1 MLVGQDLPH
10 PAMGLELDTGAD
22 CVRPVGDVGRR
33 FRALRAGRRAMA
45 EIDAARPALIIHRGD
60 RGVRRPPVPAEL
72 VHGLADQRAG
82 KPERLRRHRRARQR
96 RHRIARKA
104 RDAHH
109 PVVLFEERRER
120 VVINRPVISDAVER
134 LHLEIGRVQP
144 RPMRGVH
151 HGRAADAVEVHHL
164 DRRVVV
170 IDRIVLGPAADVRT
184 GRPVTVELRLPVTP
198 GARIFRRLHP
208 AALVEAE
215 DMHLGLGQTPGHR
228 RAGRAGADDQDVNGI
243 VFVHSWSLN
252 EFGVPTVIAR
262 SDSDEAIHPSFA
274 RQRWIASLRSQ

>member
-1 MLVGQDLPH
+1 
-10 PAMGLELDTGAD
+10 
-22 CVRPVGDVGRR
+22 
-33 FRALRAGRRAMA
+33 MA

-164 DRRVVV
+164 DRRIVV
-170 IDRIVLGPAADVRT
+170 IDRIVLGPAADIRA
-184 GRPVTVELRLPVTP
+184 GRPVAIKLRLPVAP
-198 GARIFRRLHP
+198 GARIVRRVHP

-215 DMHLGLGQTPGHR
+215 NVHLGFSQAPRHR
-228 RAGRAGADDQDVNGI
+228 RTRGAGADDQHVDLVVTGGHAPLRTGRRGGSALALTALTPSCFCRESRI
-243 VFVHSWSLN
+243 VPHRVTLLGPVGSRCHRHSRPLSP
-252 EFGVPTVIAR
+252 GVPPLPPPQKTEDVG
-262 SDSDEAIHPSFA
+262 
-274 RQRWIASLRSQ
+274 